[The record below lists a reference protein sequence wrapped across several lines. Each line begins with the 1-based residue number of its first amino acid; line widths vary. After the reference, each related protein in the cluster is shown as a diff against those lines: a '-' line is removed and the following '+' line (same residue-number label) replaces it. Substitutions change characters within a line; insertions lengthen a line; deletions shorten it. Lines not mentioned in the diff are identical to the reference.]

1 MVKKAITFVLIRL
14 AFIWLLNVIS
24 HFFWCRVAVLTGC
37 FRCFLNWACV
47 QTSITSAP
55 RKSDAC
61 ETPSVI
67 ALLLFH
73 WNSGTTLWLVTWK
86 KKSSIC
92 EYWIPA
98 KILCHTVAVCD
109 VVVFRRRR
117 SHRHGRRALA
127 PAIHAAT
134 TLTMKSELHCF
145 LFLCMSCGSVP
156 IVMVLRMMA
165 RRSSDISIVSS
176 V

>member
-98 KILCHTVAVCD
+98 KILCHIVCTFYLEAILVCYLILVH
-109 VVVFRRRR
+109 VVETFMKIQIPLKARKFSVEQTK
-117 SHRHGRRALA
+117 L
-127 PAIHAAT
+127 
-134 TLTMKSELHCF
+134 TLPHVVF
-145 LFLCMSCGSVP
+145 LFL
-156 IVMVLRMMA
+156 
-165 RRSSDISIVSS
+165 
-176 V
+176 